1 MKVENRKILC
11 EFISTKT
18 KNYKKEKKKLSK
30 SEKS

>member
-18 KNYKKEKKKLSK
+18 KNYKKEKKKK
-30 SEKS
+30 TKQE